1 MNKVLDLNVYLM
13 TFERITFLNESI
25 SSILSNKK
33 IIDFNFIISDNSK
46 TNKIEKF
53 IKKNY
58 PNTNYIKHDFN
69 FINSQTKHFNEIIR
83 LNNSRY
89 IMLFHDDDI
98 LLNFAIKKTYEYISK
113 NNNIACIAPN
123 AFKIKNNKKI
133 YSRINRM
140 NREFMIFKK
149 QSDLAKRYIN
159 PFKYEVNPFS
169 GYIYDNYFIKNIV
182 RDDEE
187 GGTWSDASF
196 LIKILKKGKIV
207 WLKEPLLFYRT
218 HSSSASSNEKIIER
232 VSFINFLLQN
242 KIFKRNEIK
251 IYKVY
256 YILRYFII
264 NRFNLNSYKQKILFL
279 FLLKNLKYSLMILK
293 WLIKKLF
300 IRLFNL

>member
-1 MNKVLDLNVYLM
+1 MIKEIDLNIYLM
-13 TFERITFLNESI
+13 TFERTEYIKESLE
-25 SSILSNKK
+25 SLLKNNK
-33 IIDFNFIISDNSK
+33 IINFNLFISDNSK
-46 TNKIEKF
+46 TNKVCNFVTNFFPQI
-53 IKKNY
+53 
-58 PNTNYIKHDFN
+58 NYIKHEYSN
-69 FINSQTKHFNEIIR
+69 INSQTKHFNEIIKI
-83 LNNSRY
+83 NNSKY
-89 IMLFHDDDI
+89 VMLFHDDDI
-98 LLNFAIKKTYEYISK
+98 LLNLAVKKIYEYISK
-113 NNNIACIAPN
+113 NEGVAGVSAN

-140 NREFMIFKK
+140 NREIMIFKK

-169 GYIYDNYFIKNIV
+169 GYIFDNKLIKNII
-182 RDDEE
+182 RNDKE

-242 KIFKRNEIK
+242 KILKRHEIK

-256 YILRYFII
+256 YILRYFLI

-279 FLLKNLKYSLMILK
+279 FLLKNLKYSFIIVK
-293 WLIKKLF
+293 WLIKRLF